1 MNSTLGTVLATI
13 IAESVLDQMLPWI
26 VGAGVFLLVLIV
38 FRLLRPNEAPERF
51 DPWGDEGD
59 IGRSADQQATT
70 RALLVGSDGRFLSR
84 VPTGD
89 RSQCRSIVLQSRNLQ
104 SFLRQRIDS

>member
-51 DPWGDEGD
+51 DPW
-59 IGRSADQQATT
+59 
-70 RALLVGSDGRFLSR
+70 
-84 VPTGD
+84 
-89 RSQCRSIVLQSRNLQ
+89 
-104 SFLRQRIDS
+104 